1 MQSTS
6 LVARSLALPLA
17 VVGSWVFLSCD
28 TGEQAPQVET
38 KRQASTQADLVQATP
53 RWPDAI
59 GGEER
64 TLNSTGSVV
73 ASKKFT
79 VAAEDA
85 VDADAIMNMP
95 GPGAQS
101 TAIIP
106 VSGIGFEN
114 GELRAY
120 RYVVRANAQVSGA
133 AQKPIAPTGSAE
145 IPAGGIS
152 PRLAKALDAAADD
165 QRLTVLIMPHQ
176 VPLTSLAGR
185 FSAAA
190 SATFDQ
196 PVTSDRAQRIADRI
210 AEVEALHEPIR
221 GRLSLAGIKQ
231 GDLGS
236 LWLSGSL
243 TGELT
248 RAEIEAV
255 AADPGVRHVALDER
269 TPGGVANTWDGTNV
283 YNGGSD
289 GINASKYWDGG
300 FMGNRWNQ
308 VDGRY
313 LRLGFVGDGFYFNHS
328 IFNDYANGPWRF
340 VKSWNCTQNPCT
352 VITWPLNNGIHETL
366 VASAAAG
373 DATQGQIYY
382 VTQAADR
389 VDHSGVAKEARLYS
403 AEGSSFGEA
412 TAALQKM
419 IQEGVDV
426 VNISRGGNTYCEYD
440 AENYAWSTTV
450 KNAHD
455 AGVLVVLSAGNS
467 KNPEGTCSITG
478 WAQATSAF
486 VVSSTNNPADLLYST
501 VARNTDVATGPMN
514 AFVYTPSGTYQNYTG
529 VLTQVTGLVPGS
541 WRYGAST
548 PDNFQQTGGTS
559 LAAPQIAGAAML
571 VKEAFLFSGLTYI
584 DAPGVL
590 YATLL
595 SMTDRAYG
603 TGATY
608 KSARLDPAWGGGRFQ
623 LRYFSSTDHPA
634 GGAWGFDLWE
644 TTIYNGNTIDFPIR
658 GTGAEPA
665 ALQQFKVY
673 AVVFE
678 QSWQTVAD
686 VDLYVRDKNC
696 GAGSV
701 QLGLDNSFDTKSM
714 VRLGSE
720 AAGKE
725 LCVRLHGYAVP
736 PGGRR
741 VVLASYFSVDTQ
753 MR

>member
-1 MQSTS
+1 MLEKLRGNDACAAVEVWHDGVAAVPVGPTKLAVGHGQEDAMQCTS

-38 KRQASTQADLVQATP
+38 KRQASTQADLVSATP

-133 AQKPIAPTGSAE
+133 AQKPTAPT
-145 IPAGGIS
+145 
-152 PRLAKALDAAADD
+152 
-165 QRLTVLIMPHQ
+165 
-176 VPLTSLAGR
+176 
-185 FSAAA
+185 
-190 SATFDQ
+190 
-196 PVTSDRAQRIADRI
+196 
-210 AEVEALHEPIR
+210 
-221 GRLSLAGIKQ
+221 
-231 GDLGS
+231 
-236 LWLSGSL
+236 
-243 TGELT
+243 
-248 RAEIEAV
+248 
-255 AADPGVRHVALDER
+255 
-269 TPGGVANTWDGTNV
+269 
-283 YNGGSD
+283 
-289 GINASKYWDGG
+289 
-300 FMGNRWNQ
+300 
-308 VDGRY
+308 
-313 LRLGFVGDGFYFNHS
+313 
-328 IFNDYANGPWRF
+328 
-340 VKSWNCTQNPCT
+340 
-352 VITWPLNNGIHETL
+352 
-366 VASAAAG
+366 
-373 DATQGQIYY
+373 
-382 VTQAADR
+382 
-389 VDHSGVAKEARLYS
+389 
-403 AEGSSFGEA
+403 
-412 TAALQKM
+412 
-419 IQEGVDV
+419 
-426 VNISRGGNTYCEYD
+426 
-440 AENYAWSTTV
+440 
-450 KNAHD
+450 
-455 AGVLVVLSAGNS
+455 
-467 KNPEGTCSITG
+467 
-478 WAQATSAF
+478 
-486 VVSSTNNPADLLYST
+486 
-501 VARNTDVATGPMN
+501 
-514 AFVYTPSGTYQNYTG
+514 
-529 VLTQVTGLVPGS
+529 
-541 WRYGAST
+541 
-548 PDNFQQTGGTS
+548 
-559 LAAPQIAGAAML
+559 
-571 VKEAFLFSGLTYI
+571 
-584 DAPGVL
+584 
-590 YATLL
+590 
-595 SMTDRAYG
+595 
-603 TGATY
+603 
-608 KSARLDPAWGGGRFQ
+608 
-623 LRYFSSTDHPA
+623 
-634 GGAWGFDLWE
+634 WGFDLWE